1 MIIPL
6 EKLLWRRRQADD
18 DGSASD
24 SEGNRAS
31 AENPPSRLIISW
43 FGWGIRDLESF
54 SEDDCQLWA
63 RELISLCSRNGF
75 QVERLGGMID
85 IIVGIPR
92 ASVTRHDFFRFQRL
106 FEALNERLGWHL
118 SALLRLAEAD
128 DRDTISTHPAELYI
142 DGRIQKGDS
151 IGRPGRH
158 SLREIRSRKN
168 EAMEKKAPEAGGEK

>member
-6 EKLLWRRRQADD
+6 EKLLWSGQTAAD

-31 AENPPSRLIISW
+31 AENPPSRLVISW

-54 SEDDCQLWA
+54 TEDDCQLWA

-106 FEALNERLGWHL
+106 FDALNERLGWHL

-151 IGRPGRH
+151 IGRPSRH
-158 SLREIRSRKN
+158 SLGEIRGRKKEVMKMN
-168 EAMEKKAPEAGGEK
+168 APGADT